1 MPVERC
7 LATSRCRSIFRLPEM
22 GLGVMKTFARG
33 NLIGGGWGYWGVV
46 RGKTR
51 VLVKIL
57 HRRRY

>member
-1 MPVERC
+1 
-7 LATSRCRSIFRLPEM
+7 M
-22 GLGVMKTFARG
+22 GLGVMVKIGAG